1 MIIQTK
7 AIVLSAVK
15 FQDKSLVVKCLTK
28 EVGVQTFFV
37 RNAFAKG
44 KSSSK
49 IAYFQPLMLLDI
61 SFTFKDKGGME
72 YFKDIKLD
80 KVYQSIYYDFAKNSI
95 AIFVSEFLSMI
106 VTEQER
112 DEQFYEFIE
121 AALLWFDTHDEVANF
136 HLLLLMELTKY
147 LGTYPDISTTDNM
160 YFDWQEAEF
169 TNVHSASCFD
179 INESYLLKR
188 LLELSFNSDQKIFS
202 SQDRKSLLDQLIKYY
217 EVHSSAFRKP
227 KSLEILK
234 EVFR

>member
-44 KSSSK
+44 KSSAK

-72 YFKDIKLD
+72 YFKDIKVD
-80 KVYQSIYYDFAKNSI
+80 KVYQSIYYDFVKNSI

-106 VTEQER
+106 VTEQQK
-112 DEQFYEFIE
+112 DETFYEFIE
-121 AALLWFDTHDEVANF
+121 AALLWFDLQDDVANF
-136 HLLLLMELTKY
+136 HLLLLMELTKH
-147 LGTYPDISTTDNM
+147 LGTYPDISTLDKL
-160 YFDWQEAEF
+160 YFDWQEGEF
-169 TNVHSASCFD
+169 TNTHSASCFD
-179 INESYLLKR
+179 ANESYLLKR
-188 LLELSFNSDQKIFS
+188 LLALNFDADQKIFS
-202 SQDRKSLLDQLIKYY
+202 ARDRKSLLDQLIKYY

>member
-7 AIVLSAVK
+7 AIVLSTLK

-37 RNAFAKG
+37 RNAFSKG
-44 KSSSK
+44 KSSAK

-72 YFKDIKLD
+72 YFKDIKVD
-80 KVYQSIYYDFAKNSI
+80 KVYHSIYYDFVKNSI
-95 AIFVSEFLSMI
+95 AIFIGEFLGMI
-106 VTEQER
+106 VTEQQK
-112 DEQFYEFIE
+112 DETFYEFIE
-121 AALLWFDTHDEVANF
+121 AALLWFDLQDEVANF

-147 LGTYPDISTTDNM
+147 LGTYPDITTLDKT
-160 YFDWQEAEF
+160 YFDWQEGEF
-169 TNVHSASCFD
+169 TNISSASCFD
-179 INESYLLKR
+179 AEGSYLLKR
-188 LLELSFNSDQKIFS
+188 LVRLTFESDQKVFS
-202 SQDRKSLLDQLIKYY
+202 ARDRKLLLDQLIRYY
-217 EVHSSAFRKP
+217 EAHSSVFHKP